1 MSALHTPTNE
11 GQALKRVRKIGSA
24 EKRTAGH
31 SFAASAGSALPPEIA
46 EIVPAVARD
55 HGYSETDPVTLDMAW
70 TRWGKQQPMDKVL
83 EAVMYVRTRCVK
95 DNNALAA
102 LLEQAW
108 RRLKAQNGR
117 AEMPRP
123 SGGQ

>member
-46 EIVPAVARD
+46 KELGI
-55 HGYSETDPVTLDMAW
+55 TDRGVD
-70 TRWGKQQPMDKVL
+70 
-83 EAVMYVRTRCVK
+83 
-95 DNNALAA
+95 
-102 LLEQAW
+102 
-108 RRLKAQNGR
+108 
-117 AEMPRP
+117 RP
-123 SGGQ
+123 SYRDMLGSPRDKNPAAVY